1 MGGGQDR
8 CFWRSG
14 DRHPDA
20 TDGRAAGGVVGADP
34 GCHPARLAQCPGQGQ
49 ALGEADSL
57 TSFHMA
63 TARSNGR
70 LPKFQRVMMVSA
82 HPDDPDFG
90 AGGAIARL
98 ADSGADVT
106 YVIVTDGRQGGE
118 DPNQKDSELV
128 AIRAK
133 EQRAAARVLG
143 VKRVEFLGYKDGH
156 LAPDLG
162 LRRDIVRMIRKYKP
176 ELVITHI
183 PGRVLEAPMG
193 GSHPDHL
200 AVGEATMAAVYP
212 GSPDRRALRSL
223 LKQGFKPHEVKEVW
237 IPFWTQGDYLV
248 DITPTLDR
256 KIEALRKHK
265 SQLAKPGREWDVE
278 KFMRKRHRDVGKKGG
293 YQYAESFK
301 RITV

>member
-1 MGGGQDR
+1 
-8 CFWRSG
+8 
-14 DRHPDA
+14 
-20 TDGRAAGGVVGADP
+20 
-34 GCHPARLAQCPGQGQ
+34 
-49 ALGEADSL
+49 
-57 TSFHMA
+57 MA

-70 LPKFQRVMMVSA
+70 LPKFARVMMVSA

-118 DPNQKDSELV
+118 DPTQKDSELI
-128 AIRAK
+128 AIRAR

-156 LAPDLG
+156 LAPDLK

-183 PGRVLEAPMG
+183 PGRVLDAPMG

-200 AVGEATMAAVYP
+200 AVGEATFAAVYP
-212 GSPDRRALRSL
+212 DSRNPRAFRSL
-223 LKQGFKPHEVKEVW
+223 LKEGFPAHVVKELWV
-237 IPFWTQGDYLV
+237 PYWTSGDFFV
-248 DITPTLDR
+248 DISSTLDS
-256 KIEALRKHK
+256 KMESLKKHK
-265 SQLAKPGREWDVE
+265 SQVAKPGREWDFE
-278 KFMRKRHRDVGKKGG
+278 KFMRKRHREVGKKAG
-293 YQYAESFK
+293 YTYAESFK
-301 RITV
+301 RIKV